1 MLGGADPGIL
11 KGSSGRL
18 LRTICIGEKT
28 KSSPKGGR
36 GGGGGFGPFGHA
48 H

>member
-1 MLGGADPGIL
+1 MLAGADLGIL

-18 LRTICIGEKT
+18 LRTICIGEKRNHLQ
-28 KSSPKGGR
+28 R
-36 GGGGGFGPFGHA
+36 GGGGGGRSGLFGHA

>member
-1 MLGGADPGIL
+1 MLAVADLGIL

-18 LRTICIGEKT
+18 LRTICIGEKQNHLQ
-28 KSSPKGGR
+28 R
-36 GGGGGFGPFGHA
+36 GGGGGGGGGPFGHA